1 MSTLR
6 LESMVEIMSSE
17 YDETYDS
24 VISNVKS
31 DANQGDMPFNIPV
44 YINQESELALQELGQ
59 SCSFMFIYL
68 AVEFLL
74 PIRSLLDQVLQW
86 LCCTCVL

>member
-1 MSTLR
+1 MSTFG

-31 DANQGDMPFNIPV
+31 DANQGDDRF
-44 YINQESELALQELGQ
+44 
-59 SCSFMFIYL
+59 
-68 AVEFLL
+68 
-74 PIRSLLDQVLQW
+74 
-86 LCCTCVL
+86 